1 MHQNYA
7 SGDACCFTG
16 RQQAVDPTAVERV
29 VMAGNVCSDDSCGSS
44 DGGCAL
50 ATIYFPSQVYRAG
63 FCPNEAL
70 RHGTLFPELVSYY
83 PTDRG
88 CNHGTL

>member
-1 MHQNYA
+1 MQQNFA

-16 RQQAVDPTAVERV
+16 RPVAIDPIAVERV
-29 VMAGNVCSDDSCGSS
+29 VPAGTVKTEGGCTQG
-44 DGGCAL
+44 GGCAL

-63 FCPNEAL
+63 FCPAEAL
-70 RHGTLFPELVSYY
+70 THGTLFPELVSEY

-88 CNHGTL
+88 CNDGTL

>member
-1 MHQNYA
+1 MQQNFA

-16 RQQAVDPTAVERV
+16 RPAAIDPVTVDRV
-29 VMAGNVCSDDSCGSS
+29 VPAGAVKTDGGCVQ

-63 FCPNEAL
+63 FCPAEAL
-70 RHGTLFPELVSYY
+70 TFGTLFPELVSEY

-88 CNHGTL
+88 CDHGTL